1 MKFEYGLLERMRCW
15 NVQPSIPLST
25 HQIYC
30 ISIESSAKYQYFSKL
45 KKNCLPAFFF
55 LPVSSQSVELCGDLG
70 GNQHHIYHQMRSTQT
85 SSKYFYLLPTKKP
98 MKKHIIYHSRVN
110 GITGLTSIDASVTST
125 NSLSRPLSCG
135 SESIPN
141 EFAFHGHH

>member
-1 MKFEYGLLERMRCW
+1 MLKCATINSVVYTSNILYIHRIICQISVLLKIEKKLFTRLLLLACL
-15 NVQPSIPLST
+15 IP
-25 HQIYC
+25 
-30 ISIESSAKYQYFSKL
+30 
-45 KKNCLPAFFF
+45 
-55 LPVSSQSVELCGDLG
+55 SVELCGDLG